1 MRNRNRK
8 IAMLE
13 FTRGATVVGD
23 DIESIGRKLDN
34 VRGVLNTVYPDTWAH
49 RFWRQVE
56 SQLMRKMNLMLI
68 R

>member
-23 DIESIGRKLDN
+23 DIETIGRKLDN
-34 VRGVLNTVYPDTWAH
+34 VRGVLHKVYPDTWAH
-49 RFWRQVE
+49 QFWRQVE
-56 SQLMRKMNLMLI
+56 SQLLRKMNSLLL

>member
-8 IAMLE
+8 ISMLE

-34 VRGVLNTVYPDTWAH
+34 VRGVLSLVYPDTWAG

-56 SQLMRKMNLMLI
+56 AQLMRKMNLLLI

>member
-8 IAMLE
+8 ISMLE

-34 VRGVLNTVYPDTWAH
+34 VRGVLNAVYPDTWAH